1 MVAGGIVD
9 YATSHIPLHRSPVSK
24 HYSSWQMLSVGYMV
38 YGGAALM
45 AGAAQAGAAP
55 IAIGIAALT
64 GAGAAASGLA
74 ASGVGPAILADGG
87 MGFILP
93 SDSDGKFARY

>member
-1 MVAGGIVD
+1 MIILLLT
-9 YATSHIPLHRSPVSK
+9 YPFLHRFAVSK
-24 HYSSWQMLSVGYMV
+24 HNSASVQLLPAGYVV

-55 IAIGIAALT
+55 FAVGIAALT

-87 MGFILP
+87 MGYVLP
-93 SDSDGKFARY
+93 SDFDGKVAR

>member
-1 MVAGGIVD
+1 MLLLM
-9 YATSHIPLHRSPVSK
+9 YPFLHRFAVSK
-24 HYSSWQMLSVGYMV
+24 YYSIVQLLPVGYMV

-55 IAIGIAALT
+55 IAIGIASLT

-74 ASGVGPAILADGG
+74 ASGVGPAILADAG
-87 MGFILP
+87 MGFVLP
-93 SDSDGKFARY
+93 SDFDGKFARY